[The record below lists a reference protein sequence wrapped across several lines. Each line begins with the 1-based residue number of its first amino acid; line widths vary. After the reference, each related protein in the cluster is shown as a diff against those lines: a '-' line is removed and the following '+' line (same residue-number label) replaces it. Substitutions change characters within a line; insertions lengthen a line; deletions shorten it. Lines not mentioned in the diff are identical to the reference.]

1 MVVVVVVAVT
11 DIITLVWT
19 SQPTEAAKSQL
30 AEPSQAICYMLAQLI
45 DSSAKIWLSYNSSQ
59 L

>member
-1 MVVVVVVAVT
+1 MVIVVVVTIT

-19 SQPTEAAKSQL
+19 SQLTEATKMQL
-30 AEPSQAICYMLAQLI
+30 AELSQAVCYMLAQLI
-45 DSSAKIWLSYNSSQ
+45 DGLAKIWLSYNSSQ

>member
-1 MVVVVVVAVT
+1 MVVVVVVAIA

-19 SQPTEAAKSQL
+19 GQPTEAAKSQL
-30 AEPSQAICYMLAQLI
+30 AELSQAVCYMSAQLI
-45 DSSAKIWLSYNSSQ
+45 DGLAKIWLSYNSSQ